1 MYPNPPSNLP
11 PLGAFPDTIQHS
23 IAEIQHQTG
32 APSALI
38 AVSLLGAMST
48 ATQWRYDVRLLH
60 GAVRPTS
67 LIVVALADSGDRKST
82 VDRLVF
88 KQHYAL
94 EKQIEQ
100 LAAARN
106 QTSKT
111 DLELWLALRKRLIK
125 EITKREL
132 TYDDVDEFR
141 TRLREHEANK
151 PATARAATLMLAN
164 ATERAFIEAIEGD
177 GQIVTLISDEGATLI
192 NSPLFASSA
201 VLNQAWDG
209 NPKISVNRAKEDQV
223 VARSPRVSVIMKIQ
237 PAVWSK
243 VMASKR
249 GQAMRDNGF
258 CARMLLAL
266 IDSNQGYR
274 PPSPMNDYDGPSQFY
289 ESVDHLAQTH
299 LARMKS
305 LVPVALEILEL
316 SPGAKYALSRKVA
329 AMEPR
334 LAVGGALYDS
344 RDFASKYAEHVCRIA
359 AALHAFTHTDPGLV
373 ITEDTIQRAI
383 VITSWFGGEFEKV
396 FGLEGPL
403 SALAADSQK
412 LLKYVQRTHWSQGA
426 PARMS
431 EVGREGPVRP
441 KSRVMECA
449 KYLSRHYLA
458 TLVPDR
464 EPDELLVPFTSFFQ
478 PPPPLG
484 CVLMLPGT
492 L

>member
-1 MYPNPPSNLP
+1 MYPNPTYNPLP
-11 PLGAFPDTIQHS
+11 IGAFPENIQLC
-23 IAEIQHQTG
+23 ITEIHHQTG
-32 APSALI
+32 APAALI

-67 LIVVALADSGDRKST
+67 QIIVAIADSGDRKST

-88 KQHYAL
+88 KQHYTL

-100 LAAARN
+100 LAAVRN
-106 QTSKT
+106 QTSRT

-132 TYDDVDEFR
+132 TYDNIDQYR
-141 TRLREHEANK
+141 TRLRLHDSKK

-164 ATERAFIEAIEGD
+164 ATERAFIDAIEGD

-192 NSPLFASSA
+192 HSPLFASSA

-243 VMASKR
+243 VMAGKR

-258 CARMLLAL
+258 CARMLVAL

-274 PPSPMNDYDGPSQFY
+274 TPSPINDYGGPSQFY
-289 ESVDHLAQTH
+289 ERVDHLAQTH

-305 LVPVALEILEL
+305 LVPIGLEILEL
-316 SPGAKYALSRKVA
+316 SPGAKYALSKKVA
-329 AMEPR
+329 AMEPS
-334 LAVGGALYDS
+334 LAVGGALCES
-344 RDFASKYAEHVCRIA
+344 RDFASKFAEHACRIA

-373 ITEDTIQRAI
+373 ISEDTIQRAI

-412 LLKYVQRTHWSQGA
+412 LLTYVQRTHWSQGTQ
-426 PARMS
+426 ARIS
-431 EVGREGPVRP
+431 DVGREGPVRP
-441 KSRVMECA
+441 KSRVMECV
-449 KYLSRHYLA
+449 KYLSHHYVA
-458 TLVPDR
+458 TLVSDR
-464 EPDELLVPFTSFFQ
+464 EHGQLLVPFT
-478 PPPPLG
+478 PLFHPQQSLD
-484 CVLMLPGT
+484 CLLT
-492 L
+492 LSSTV

>member
-1 MYPNPPSNLP
+1 MYPNPPSNPP

-32 APSALI
+32 APAALI
-38 AVSLLGAMST
+38 AMSLLGAMST

-125 EITKREL
+125 EITKLEL
-132 TYDDVDEFR
+132 TYDNVDECR
-141 TRLREHEANK
+141 TRLREHDAKK

-164 ATERAFIEAIEGD
+164 ASERAFIDAIEGD

-192 NSPLFASSA
+192 HSPLFASSA

-209 NPKISVNRAKEDQV
+209 NPKISMNRANEDQV

-243 VMASKR
+243 VMAGKR

-258 CARMLLAL
+258 CARMLVAL
-266 IDSNQGYR
+266 IDSNQGHR
-274 PPSPMNDYDGPSQFY
+274 TPSPMTDYEGPSQFY
-289 ESVDHLAQTH
+289 ERVDHLAQTH

-305 LVPVALEILEL
+305 LVPVALDILEL
-316 SPGAKYALSRKVA
+316 SLGAKYALSKKVA
-329 AMEPR
+329 AIEPS
-334 LAVGGALYDS
+334 LAVGGNLYDS

-359 AALHAFTHTDPGLV
+359 AALHVFTHTNPGLE
-373 ITEDTIQRAI
+373 ISEDTIQRAI

-412 LLKYVQRTHWSQGA
+412 LLKYVQRTHWSQGS
-426 PARMS
+426 PARIS
-431 EVGREGPVRP
+431 DVGRDGPVRP
-441 KSRVMECA
+441 KSRVMECV
-449 KYLSRHYLA
+449 KYLSQHCLA
-458 TLVPDR
+458 TFVSDR
-464 EPDELLVPFTSFFQ
+464 KLGDALVPFTSFFQ

-492 L
+492 V